1 MKGSG
6 YSFSELSF
14 KHIVDAN
21 PLLFANLNED
31 KFPSFEFIL
40 RDFGGYPM
48 KKRSMMLAVC
58 INTLLFFVIL
68 YVKHYVMLN
77 LEVLYEFSPSIVSEA
92 AANLNVLTV
101 LILIV
106 MLSNV
111 VLLSTF
117 SEK

>member
-1 MKGSG
+1 
-6 YSFSELSF
+6 
-14 KHIVDAN
+14 
-21 PLLFANLNED
+21 
-31 KFPSFEFIL
+31 
-40 RDFGGYPM
+40 M
-48 KKRSMMLAVC
+48 KKRSMMLTVC
-58 INTLLFFVIL
+58 INTLLFFIIL
-68 YVKHYVMLN
+68 YVKHYVMSN

-111 VLLSTF
+111 ILLSTF